1 MPAPASSQSS
11 RIFIRPDLTGFEN
24 ESGRARV
31 PLMKAS
37 SQESNLA
44 VLLFLPAAIALLI
57 FNYYPILQTFIFSLF
72 HLDHTTDWLNAPFV
86 GLENYLEVMRSKQFW
101 QSTRF
106 TLGFTVVSVFLEFW
120 IGLGLAVASFWVTP
134 RLRGLLRAIIIIPW
148 AIPQIIQAAMWKW
161 MFNSDVGLIGDALVR
176 LGVVERP
183 PLFLVE
189 PLLAMGSIVL
199 AYVWKGSAI
208 TAIFLMGG
216 LALVPQDLHEAAT
229 IDGAGAWRRF
239 WAITFPLIMPTI
251 LVTLLF
257 RTMDALRVFDLVYG
271 LTGGGP
277 GTSTETLSSFAYKF
291 YFKFVQFGQGSAY
304 ALVTFAL
311 VVSVSIFYVSR
322 VQGRLRFKE

>member
-1 MPAPASSQSS
+1 
-11 RIFIRPDLTGFEN
+11 
-24 ESGRARV
+24 
-31 PLMKAS
+31 
-37 SQESNLA
+37 
-44 VLLFLPAAIALLI
+44 
-57 FNYYPILQTFIFSLF
+57 
-72 HLDHTTDWLNAPFV
+72 
-86 GLENYLEVMRSKQFW
+86 
-101 QSTRF
+101 
-106 TLGFTVVSVFLEFW
+106 
-120 IGLGLAVASFWVTP
+120 
-134 RLRGLLRAIIIIPW
+134 
-148 AIPQIIQAAMWKW
+148 
-161 MFNSDVGLIGDALVR
+161 
-176 LGVVERP
+176 
-183 PLFLVE
+183 
-189 PLLAMGSIVL
+189 
-199 AYVWKGSAI
+199 
-208 TAIFLMGG
+208 MGG

>member
-1 MPAPASSQSS
+1 MKSNL
-11 RIFIRPDLTGFEN
+11 RN
-24 ESGRARV
+24 ESTVA
-31 PLMKAS
+31 
-37 SQESNLA
+37 LA
-44 VLLFLPAAIALLI
+44 LLVPAAVALLI
-57 FNYYPILQTFIFSLF
+57 FNYYPILQTFIFSLYD
-72 HLDHTTDWLNAPFV
+72 LDHTTDWLNAPFV
-86 GLENYLEVMRSKQFW
+86 GLQNYLEVMQSKQFW

-120 IGLGLAVASFWVTP
+120 IGMGLAVATFWVIP
-134 RLRGLLRAIIIIPW
+134 ALRGPLRAIIIIPW

-161 MFNSDVGLIGDALVR
+161 MFNSDVGLIGDMLVK
-176 LGVVERP
+176 LGLVDSP

-216 LALVPQDLHEAAT
+216 LALVPHDLHEAAT

-239 WAITFPLIMPTI
+239 WAITLPLMTPTI

-277 GTSTETLSSFAYKF
+277 GATTETLSSFAYKF

-304 ALVTFAL
+304 ALVTFGL
-311 VVSVSIFYVSR
+311 VVSISIYYVSR
-322 VQGRLRFKE
+322 VQGKLRFRE